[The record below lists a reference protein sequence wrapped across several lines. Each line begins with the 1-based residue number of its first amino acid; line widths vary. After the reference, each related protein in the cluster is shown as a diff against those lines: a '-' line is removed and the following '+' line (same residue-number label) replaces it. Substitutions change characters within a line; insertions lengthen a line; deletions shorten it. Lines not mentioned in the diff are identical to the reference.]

1 MSRIRWGLLGAGRIS
16 GWFATGLSVLPDD
29 AELYAIASRDLNKA
43 QAFAEKFHVT
53 TAYGDYESMI
63 RDPNVDIIYVGTP
76 IACHYENVRQCLLG
90 GKNVLCEKAFTVNAA
105 QARELRSLHRRA
117 GFS

>member
-43 QAFAEKFHVT
+43 QAFAEKFDRARRLACSIYADVGQWK
-53 TAYGDYESMI
+53 AGNPLI
-63 RDPNVDIIYVGTP
+63 R
-76 IACHYENVRQCLLG
+76 
-90 GKNVLCEKAFTVNAA
+90 
-105 QARELRSLHRRA
+105 
-117 GFS
+117 

>member
-43 QAFAEKFHVT
+43 QAFAEKFCDE
-53 TAYGDYESMI
+53 YCKFPFEMEYEAL
-63 RDPNVDIIYVGTP
+63 VDK
-76 IACHYENVRQCLLG
+76 CEQCPMARLIELG
-90 GKNVLCEKAFTVNAA
+90 GKNV
-105 QARELRSLHRRA
+105 
-117 GFS
+117 